1 MSPRVRGPHAT
12 GWQDP
17 AALRPSGGK
26 LVGMKYAI
34 SMPPFGQ
41 LADPSFLVE
50 AAVAA
55 EEQGLAGL
63 FLWDHVLRPETDP
76 PEILDPWVV
85 LGAQALATSRIRL
98 GPMVT
103 PLTRRR
109 PIKLAREAITVD
121 HLSAGRLILGLGLG
135 VDTGGELTRFGE
147 VVDARVRGDRL
158 DEGVALLEAMWS
170 GERVNHHGGAYTADA
185 VTVLPRPVQ
194 LPRIPLWFAARGG
207 SGLRP
212 VRRAARF
219 DGLIPIEVD
228 GDQLSRLLDVVVAE
242 RGSLEA
248 FDTMVS
254 ANVPPEEAERRGA
267 TWSYR
272 SMSTD
277 SSPNDVLQLIA
288 RDPAD
293 Y

>member
-1 MSPRVRGPHAT
+1 MKF
-12 GWQDP
+12 
-17 AALRPSGGK
+17 ALS
-26 LVGMKYAI
+26 I
-34 SMPPFGQ
+34 PPFGA
-41 LADPSFLVE
+41 LADPGFLVE

-55 EEQGLAGL
+55 EEAGLDGL
-63 FLWDHVLRPETDP
+63 FLWDHVLRPGTDP

-85 LGAQALATSRIRL
+85 FGAQAHATDRIRL

-121 HLSAGRLILGLGLG
+121 HLSRGRLILGLGLG
-135 VDTGGELTRFGE
+135 VDSGGELTRFGE
-147 VVDARVRGDRL
+147 VVDPRERGDRL
-158 DEGVALLEAMWS
+158 DEGVALLTAMWS
-170 GERVNHHGGAYTADA
+170 GEPVTHRGAAYQVDD

-207 SGLRP
+207 SGMRP
-212 VRRAARF
+212 VRRAARY
-219 DGLIPIEVD
+219 DGMVPIEAD
-228 GDQLSRLLDVVVAE
+228 GDRLSRMLEVVEAE
-242 RGSLEA
+242 RGSLDG

-272 SMSTD
+272 SMATD
-277 SSPNDVLQLIA
+277 ATHQHVFDLIA

-293 Y
+293 H